1 MYAGIRPCKAINVN
15 WLLNSICSQ
24 CKDPRI
30 GEAWDQL
37 IEAVLLKQVNR
48 ELQNMSDYL
57 PLSSWYDDPKFK
69 NISTQFI
76 RMELETNIRHPIFC

>member
-1 MYAGIRPCKAINVN
+1 MLKAAAFKMYAGIRPCKAINVN
-15 WLLNSICSQ
+15 WLLNSICSL

-37 IEAVLLKQVNR
+37 LEAVLLKQVNR

-57 PLSSWYDDPKFK
+57 PLSS
-69 NISTQFI
+69 
-76 RMELETNIRHPIFC
+76 